1 MTRELWDARAALGD
15 QAGTQDRIAKELA
28 MRELRRHIHIG
39 QTVLDVG
46 CGNGQT
52 IEYLLNWEPTLRM
65 LGIDFSPA
73 MIAAARERCGVT
85 AVFSVWD
92 LLSPLPIPTFPD
104 GGADVAITER
114 VLINL
119 GTWKEQTA
127 VIRRILDAVKPGGL
141 YLMIENS
148 FYGFSHINFER
159 ERRDLLRIQAPAH
172 NRYLID
178 DEIEGLRFD
187 DATLQAVVPFSGLYY
202 FLSRIVNA
210 RIAADNGKD
219 PEYNSP
225 LNRLALD
232 LPTTSF
238 PHCAQGKLWIWRKH
252 E

>member
-15 QAGTQDRIAKELA
+15 QAGTQDRIAKVLA

-52 IEYLLNWEPTLRM
+52 IEYLLNWEPTLKII
-65 LGIDFSPA
+65 GIDFSPA

-85 AVFSVWD
+85 AVFSAWD
-92 LLSPLPIPTFPD
+92 LLSALPIPTFP
-104 GGADVAITER
+104 GGADIAITER
-114 VLINL
+114 VIVNL
-119 GTWKEQTA
+119 PDWDTQAA

-148 FYGFSHINFER
+148 LNGTQEINFER
-159 ERRDLLRIQAPAH
+159 WRYNLPSILPPSH
-172 NRYLID
+172 NLYMLDRQV
-178 DEIEGLRFD
+178 EGLEGYCGADLVEIRS
-187 DATLQAVVPFSGLYY
+187 FSGLYY
-202 FLSRIVNA
+202 LLSRVVNA
-210 RIAADNGKD
+210 RIAADLGTEPD
-219 PEYNSP
+219 YNSP

-238 PHCAQGKLWIWRKH
+238 PALAQGKLWVWRKH